1 MSDTYS
7 ISIVRGEVGAVARR
21 IAEAVRS
28 LGNRYRVRE
37 LTEHELGRTPPGD
50 LVLLMSGAD
59 TRYEVLANLRA
70 TYPHVGVVL
79 LVAAGAEE
87 LLEEALRHGAEDVL
101 DCSDSLVVIA
111 RTIARVLLRR
121 EQLARLHDEEQ
132 RWLAEQLLECQA
144 VARVGYWEMLL
155 PSREVRRS
163 PEWCR
168 ITGVPTTAP
177 ALSVNEYCNLL
188 VPGDRERVLSE
199 LLSLF
204 QRGLPLDSQHR
215 LLHSD
220 GSTRFVH
227 ARARGQRDDS
237 GAVIRVFG
245 TLHDI
250 TELRTL
256 QGRLEEFAHSVA
268 HEVRGPVN
276 VMTGFASLIADDA
289 EGNRAPLLKRY
300 AAHIVETG
308 QRLNRVVAS
317 FLDLS
322 RSIQAEIKR
331 TPVDL
336 SALAARVVGEL
347 QARGLGAN
355 IVLDIK
361 PGLHARG
368 DAVLLDVLLSNLLGN
383 ALKYSA
389 MVVQPRVQVG
399 VLTAGGESTYFV
411 SDNGVGFDETLASC
425 LFQPF
430 SRLHQASAIDGIGLG
445 LTICER
451 IVKRHGGT
459 IRAES
464 RPGHGTTL
472 FFTLGECFS
481 DV

>member
-1 MSDTYS
+1 M
-7 ISIVRGEVGAVARR
+7 GRR
-21 IAEAVRS
+21 IAETVRS
-28 LGNRYRVRE
+28 MGDRYRVQE
-37 LTEHELGRTPPGD
+37 LTEHDLGRTPPGD

-59 TRYEVLANLRA
+59 TRYEVLATLRA
-70 TYPHVGVVL
+70 THPHVGVVL

-101 DCSDSLVVIA
+101 DCSDSPPVMA

-121 EQLARLHDEEQ
+121 EQRARLHDKEQ
-132 RWLAEQLLECQA
+132 QWLAEQLLECQA

-168 ITGVPTTAP
+168 ITGIPTTAP
-177 ALSVNEYCNLL
+177 PLSVNEYCDLL
-188 VPGDRERVLSE
+188 VAGDRERVLSE

-215 LLHSD
+215 LMHPD

-256 QGRLEEFAHSVA
+256 QGQLEEFAHSVA
-268 HEVRGPVN
+268 HEVRGPVT

-289 EGNRAPLLKRY
+289 DGKRGPLLKSY
-300 AAHIVETG
+300 ANHIVETG
-308 QRLNRVVAS
+308 HRLDRVVNS

-322 RSIQAEIKR
+322 RSVQAEIKR

-336 SALAARVVGEL
+336 SALAERVVMAL
-347 QARGLGAN
+347 QARGLGGNAE
-355 IVLDIK
+355 LEIK

-389 MVVQPRVQVG
+389 MVGQPRIQVG
-399 VLTAGGESTYFV
+399 SLSNGGELTYFV
-411 SDNGVGFDETLASC
+411 SDNGVGFDETLASR

-430 SRLHQASAIDGIGLG
+430 SRLHQSSTVDGIGLG

-464 RPGHGTTL
+464 RPGRGTTL
-472 FFTLGECFS
+472 FFTLGEFVS
-481 DV
+481 A